1 MADGKSRDT
10 HRTREQLVDAAVA
23 ASRAL
28 VGVAARSLA
37 GMSAEVTLPQYR
49 VLVLLVSRGP
59 QRVVDLA
66 QNLDVN
72 PSTATRMCDR
82 LNRKQLI
89 AREPVSG
96 DRRAVRLV
104 PTESGV
110 ALVHAVMRR
119 RRTEVGR
126 ILDKMPAA
134 QHREVADGLSFFAA
148 AAGEAPEQEWS
159 VGWR

>member
-1 MADGKSRDT
+1 MTGRKSSEA
-10 HRTREQLVDAAVA
+10 HRTREELVDATVA

-37 GMSAEVTLPQYR
+37 GMSEDVTLPQYR

-66 QNLDVN
+66 SNLDVN
-72 PSTATRMCDR
+72 ASTATRMCDR
-82 LNRKQLI
+82 LKRKDLVD
-89 AREPVSG
+89 REPVPG
-96 DRRAVRLV
+96 DRRAVQLV
-104 PTESGV
+104 PTGSG
-110 ALVHAVMRR
+110 ATLVRTVMRR

-126 ILDKMPAA
+126 ILDKMPAG
-134 QHREVADGLSFFAA
+134 QRREVADGLAFFAE

>member
-1 MADGKSRDT
+1 MTGGKSRDV
-10 HRTREQLVDAAVA
+10 HRTREDLVDATVA

-37 GMSAEVTLPQYR
+37 GMSEDVTLPQYR
-49 VLVLLVSRGP
+49 VLVLLASRGP

-66 QNLDVN
+66 HSLDVN

-82 LNRKQLI
+82 LKRKELVD
-89 AREPVSG
+89 REPVPG

-104 PTESGV
+104 PTESGA
-110 ALVHAVMRR
+110 ALVRAVMRR

-126 ILDKMPAA
+126 ILDKMSAA
-134 QHREVADGLSFFAA
+134 QRREVADGLTFFAE